1 MKSAH
6 HNALTSNGK
15 RNSYHVLTS
24 QGPLSNRWEN
34 PHRARSEHAQ
44 DCTKEGRKA
53 KKEGARL
60 PKRGTQ
66 AERGQEARKE
76 KTATA
81 FGALRG
87 HEAEKRGHKA

>member
-6 HNALTSNGK
+6 HHALTSNGK

-34 PHRARSEHAQ
+34 PHRARSEHAL

-53 KKEGARL
+53 NKVEARL
-60 PKRGTQ
+60 PKR
-66 AERGQEARKE
+66 AR
-76 KTATA
+76 
-81 FGALRG
+81 RP
-87 HEAEKRGHKA
+87 KRGKKPEKKKQQPPSAR

>member
-34 PHRARSEHAQ
+34 PHRARSEHAH

-53 KKEGARL
+53 KKVARL
-60 PKRGTQ
+60 PKGARRPKR
-66 AERGQEARKE
+66 EQEARKQC
-76 KTATA
+76 
-81 FGALRG
+81 FFFALECFR
-87 HEAEKRGHKA
+87 